1 MKKNKVIRKKY
12 IFSSGIIFQIVFLL
26 EIILFYN
33 IIIVDPSVHNISYDN
48 WKWFVLEWD
57 PPEYW
62 QLYGDSIL
70 KAVNILNIVFQMI
83 FGINLVYVFIN
94 NKIFFLKKRSLIL
107 IIVLLTVFDV
117 IFHNYIKYNAR
128 FYRIYMYSTYNEF
141 ISLYMIY
148 CGKGCKNLQNK
159 EKFF

>member
-1 MKKNKVIRKKY
+1 MRNKAMRVIATM
-12 IFSSGIIFQIVFLL
+12 LC
-26 EIILFYN
+26 
-33 IIIVDPSVHNISYDN
+33 
-48 WKWFVLEWD
+48 
-57 PPEYW
+57 
-62 QLYGDSIL
+62 
-70 KAVNILNIVFQMI
+70 
-83 FGINLVYVFIN
+83 
-94 NKIFFLKKRSLIL
+94 IL

-117 IFHNYIKYNAR
+117 IFHYYIKYNAR